1 MTDLEWTEGDIH
13 FAQARPERLFKK
25 ESLGSEDN
33 VNKPIMKTD
42 EDGNKF
48 WYLNDK
54 LHREGGPA
62 AEWVDGTKAWYL
74 KGKLHREGGPALER
88 ADGTKE
94 WYLNGEEVTEEEVMG
109 KSQDN
114 VNNPSHYNQAG
125 IECIDAIKASLG
137 DGYQDYCKGNVMK
150 YLWRYKHKNGIED
163 LKKAQWYLNSMVE
176 SVEES
181 VVENND

>member
-33 VNKPIMKTD
+33 V
-42 EDGNKF
+42 
-48 WYLNDK
+48 
-54 LHREGGPA
+54 
-62 AEWVDGTKAWYL
+62 
-74 KGKLHREGGPALER
+74 GPALER

>member
-33 VNKPIMKTD
+33 VN
-42 EDGNKF
+42 
-48 WYLNDK
+48 
-54 LHREGGPA
+54 
-62 AEWVDGTKAWYL
+62 
-74 KGKLHREGGPALER
+74 
-88 ADGTKE
+88 
-94 WYLNGEEVTEEEVMG
+94 
-109 KSQDN
+109 S
-114 VNNPSHYNQAG
+114 PSHYNQAG

-150 YLWRYKHKNGIED
+150 YLWRYKYKNGIED

-176 SVEES
+176 SMEES
-181 VVENND
+181 VDF